1 MHEIGKNTFSHTLQ
15 VGDVDGDGDYDVLS
29 GNNGDQGDPE
39 NSPVI
44 LFINQG
50 DNMNWEEQ
58 VLTKTGA
65 YNSYLADIEG
75 DGDLDFFRYD
85 GHESTF
91 YELWLNQTK

>member
-1 MHEIGKNTFSHTLQ
+1 
-15 VGDVDGDGDYDVLS
+15 
-29 GNNGDQGDPE
+29 
-39 NSPVI
+39 
-44 LFINQG
+44 
-50 DNMNWEEQ
+50 MNWEEQ

-91 YELWLNQTK
+91 YELWLNQTISK